1 MKIGW
6 RGLVGLILS
15 VALLW
20 WTLRD
25 VSLAAVWAVLRTS
38 NVPLFVLS
46 AAVATLAFPM
56 RAARWRYIME
66 PAAGTI
72 PFGPLWQATAVGMMV
87 NNVSFARA
95 GEPVRAFVLSRL
107 AAKVTFTSALASLVV
122 DRVFDA
128 IVILLLLLVTVS
140 LPGFPAEASVAGWPV
155 ERLLA
160 SGAGVALVAIAG
172 LMLFAVFPERM
183 ATVWDAVV
191 GRVSPRLATRGRA
204 ILLSFSAG
212 LGVLRDVRRST
223 LVFLW
228 ALAQWLVNG
237 ASFYLAFRAVG
248 LAAGFSVALFLQS
261 ILALAVAAPSTPGF
275 FGLFEAAT
283 KVALGVYGINDTV
296 AVSYALGYH
305 LLSFLP
311 ITLIGFWYLGRLGL
325 HLKELGSSASQA
337 RAEATHPGSG
347 G

>member
-6 RGLVGLILS
+6 RGLVGLVLS

-25 VSLAAVWAVLRTS
+25 VSLAEVWSVLRTA
-38 NVPLFVLS
+38 NIPLFLLS

-72 PFGPLWQATAVGMMV
+72 PFGPLWRSTAIGMMV

-107 AAKVTFTSALASLVV
+107 AARVTFTSALASLVV

-128 IVILLLLLVTVS
+128 IVILLLLLVAVA

-155 ERLLA
+155 EKLLV
-160 SGAGVALVAIAG
+160 SGAGVSLVAIAG
-172 LMLFAVFPERM
+172 LLLFAIVPDRM
-183 ATVWDAVV
+183 AALWDRAV
-191 GRVSPRLATRGRA
+191 GRVAPRFAERGRA
-204 ILLSFSAG
+204 ILLAFSAG

-223 LVFLW
+223 MVLLW

-237 ASFYLAFRAVG
+237 ASFYIAFKAVG
-248 LAAGFSVALFLQS
+248 LAAGFIVAIFLQS

-283 KVALGVYGINDTV
+283 KVALGVYGIDDTV

-311 ITLIGFWYLGRLGL
+311 ITFIGFWYLGRLGL
-325 HLKELGSSASQA
+325 HLRELGSSASQA
-337 RAEATHPGSG
+337 RDDATHPGSG